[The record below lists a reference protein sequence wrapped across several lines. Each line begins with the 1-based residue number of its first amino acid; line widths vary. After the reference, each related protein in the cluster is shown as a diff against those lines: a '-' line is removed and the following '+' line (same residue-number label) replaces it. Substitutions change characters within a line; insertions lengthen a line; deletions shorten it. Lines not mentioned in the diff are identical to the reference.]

1 MIHLKPYVKNQ
12 NSSNDDLSKTIS
24 KIKRLRYVNVYYT
37 NRLRMKFK
45 VNVGGI
51 SPVEVLKYMEELV
64 KSIK

>member
-12 NSSNDDLSKTIS
+12 NSSNDELSKTIS
-24 KIKRLRYVNVYYT
+24 EIKRLRYVNFYHT
-37 NRLRMKFK
+37 NRFKMKFRI
-45 VNVGGI
+45 NVGGI